1 MRVAEDSDLSD
12 FLTRATE
19 RLRPEPPDPTDALA
33 NPRGD
38 HTLDE
43 IPLVRPLNPKAA
55 AVLVP
60 VVAREEPTL
69 LLTERAAGLRQ
80 HSGQIAFPGGRVDP
94 TDASIGA
101 AACREA
107 EEEIGLDSRFIGPLG
122 YLDAYLSTSNYLVMP
137 VVARISPSYRLS
149 LNPHEVADAF
159 EVPLRFLMNPAH
171 HELHALERQGR
182 LRRYYAM
189 PYEGRYI
196 WGVTAGI
203 IRNLYERLYA
213 T

>member
-1 MRVAEDSDLSD
+1 MRVAEDDVSD
-12 FLTRATE
+12 FLTRAAE

-38 HTLDE
+38 HTLDD
-43 IPLVRPLNPKAA
+43 IPLVQPLNPKAA

-60 VVAREEPTL
+60 VVLREEPML
-69 LLTERAAGLRQ
+69 LLTERAAHMRQ
-80 HSGQIAFPGGRVDP
+80 HSGQVAFPGGRVDP
-94 TDASIGA
+94 TDASVAA

-107 EEEIGLDSRFIGPLG
+107 EEEIGLDDRFISPLG

-137 VVARISPSYRLS
+137 VVARVSPEYVLS

-159 EVPLRFLMNPAH
+159 EVPLQFLMNPDH
-171 HELHALERQGR
+171 HELHAREWQGR

-203 IRNLYERLYA
+203 IRNLYERLYG